1 MKKRLLSALAAAIML
16 LALSVSFCAAD
27 APATETGEL
36 PPIGFVQDPSGL
48 YGDANG
54 DGIVNGKDI
63 TLMRR
68 FFAGG
73 YNVAVEESLCDVN
86 GDEAINGKDLTLI
99 RRYLVGGY
107 EASLVGTPKN

>member
-1 MKKRLLSALAAAIML
+1 MKKRFFSIVLAAIML
-16 LALSVSFCAAD
+16 FTLLIPISAAND
-27 APATETGEL
+27 PAPETGEL
-36 PPIGFVQDPSGL
+36 PPIGFEQDPSGL

-54 DGIVNGKDI
+54 DGVVNGKDI

-73 YNVAVEESLCDVN
+73 YNVTIKESLCDVN